1 MDLPDVMLTQIKNFT
16 KNDIKVL
23 NGDREYVKITSVS
36 DFNAVL
42 LNGEKAE
49 DVKKELVLYDDEL
62 KAPLKR
68 ATVSDM

>member
-1 MDLPDVMLTQIKNFT
+1 M
-16 KNDIKVL
+16 
-23 NGDREYVKITSVS
+23 S